1 MIEAEAERAGK
12 RERSSSSSSSSSRRS
27 SDLEKRFEI
36 FHFLVMKSENTV
48 RDTERERERHS
59 QARMRSVIYVWSE
72 AYVRLCPQPTPGNGF
87 APFRFLWTIVLLV

>member
-12 RERSSSSSSSSSRRS
+12 RERSSSSSRS

-48 RDTERERERHS
+48 RDTERERGTQPSTNEERD
-59 QARMRSVIYVWSE
+59 
-72 AYVRLCPQPTPGNGF
+72 LC
-87 APFRFLWTIVLLV
+87 LE

>member
-48 RDTERERERHS
+48 RDTERERETQPSTNEERD
-59 QARMRSVIYVWSE
+59 
-72 AYVRLCPQPTPGNGF
+72 LC
-87 APFRFLWTIVLLV
+87 LE